1 MLFPILGQAVYPLW
15 WSNLTKDLQAE
26 QLLCW
31 SGMTDTEH
39 TTSGSNEEEHERQFL
54 HHSSSTFSSSAQVCF

>member
-1 MLFPILGQAVYPLW
+1 LW
-15 WSNLTKDLQAE
+15 WPILTKDLQAE

-39 TTSGSNEEEHERQFL
+39 TTSGTNEEDLGIVIITTYIISYLSQWRSL
-54 HHSSSTFSSSAQVCF
+54 